1 MLAPQLD
8 RFTAARQVAADGPS
22 EIDHRA
28 APGRRA
34 PAAGAITDGAGEA
47 LGNPLGLRR
56 LFRGDERA
64 QIGPGKRITPVCDQP
79 TCTAPVRGLSV
90 RFRVFAPA
98 HYRRSFFARQ
108 RARSD
113 RAEFGNRDLEIG
125 ENLME
130 KRFEFSSAQSI
141 SSISNTGDV
150 R

>member
-47 LGNPLGLRR
+47 LGNPLDRR

-64 QIGPGKRITPVCDQP
+64 QNRSRK
-79 TCTAPVRGLSV
+79 AHHSGLRS
-90 RFRVFAPA
+90 ADL
-98 HYRRSFFARQ
+98 YRAIVVQ
-108 RARSD
+108 
-113 RAEFGNRDLEIG
+113 
-125 ENLME
+125 
-130 KRFEFSSAQSI
+130 
-141 SSISNTGDV
+141 
-150 R
+150 